1 VIRAARGVW
10 PGESGPTV
18 ALVFQRVLAVIFVVA
33 WLSLAVQIR
42 VLIGPRG
49 LMPLAPV
56 LTGDLPLLGYPS
68 LLRWPALAKDGAL
81 LAGTLLGACLG
92 GLAAFGVRPR
102 LLLGISTALYLSYAA
117 ACRTFLS
124 FQWDNLLLE
133 CGFLAVFLPTDRPA
147 PIAHLLFR
155 LLAFKLYFESGIAKW
170 QSPLRDWQDG
180 SAMTYYYETAPLPT
194 ALAFYAHHLPVW
206 WHHLE
211 SRATLVLE
219 LVLPFA
225 FFGPRPAR
233 LVAAGALTGF
243 QLVNIATANYGFFCH
258 LALALHLFLLEDRD
272 LAWLARF
279 VPRRPAPAA
288 SSPRRWRLI
297 AAWSGLGLFALASL
311 LNALVHFAEPGEWLV
326 ALGPIRRLYEPLRVV
341 NTYHLFASITRERIE
356 PELQV
361 ERAGQW
367 LPLSFWHKPG
377 DPARRP
383 DFVAPHQP
391 RVDFQLWFYGLS
403 YRNRPPLY
411 VSLLLQRLCRDR
423 PTVQPLFREP
433 LPDGVT
439 AVRIEY
445 YRYHF
450 ASGAERRA
458 TGQWW
463 SRTLEDATPP
473 IPCDR

>member
-18 ALVFQRVLAVIFVVA
+18 ALVFQRVLAVVFVVA

-42 VLIGPRG
+42 LLIGARG
-49 LMPLAPV
+49 LMPLGPV
-56 LTGDLPLLGYPS
+56 LTGELPILGYPS
-68 LLRWPALAKDGAL
+68 LLRWPLLAKDGFL
-81 LAGTLLGACLG
+81 LAGTLLGASLG
-92 GLAAFGVRPR
+92 TLAAFGVRPR

-133 CGFLAVFLPTDRPA
+133 CGFLSIFLPVDCPA
-147 PIAHLLFR
+147 PVAHLLFR

-194 ALAFYAHHLPVW
+194 ALALYAHHLPVW

-219 LVLPFA
+219 LVVPFA
-225 FFGPRPAR
+225 FFAPRPAR
-233 LVAAGALTGF
+233 LTAAGALTGF
-243 QLVNIATANYGFFCH
+243 QIINLATANYGFFCH

-272 LAWLARF
+272 LARLARF
-279 VPRRPAPAA
+279 LPRQPALVERTAE
-288 SSPRRWRLI
+288 RWRLI
-297 AAWSGLGLFALASL
+297 AAWSGLGLYALASL
-311 LNALVHFAEPGEWLV
+311 LNALVHFAEPGPWLV
-326 ALGPIRRLYEPLRVV
+326 ALGPIRRLYEPLRVI

-356 PELQV
+356 PDFQV
-361 ERAGQW
+361 QRGGEW
-367 LPLSFWHKPG
+367 LPLSFRHKPG

-391 RVDFQLWFYGLS
+391 RVDFLLWFHGLDWRRAPQ
-403 YRNRPPLY
+403 YLGT
-411 VSLLLQRLCRDR
+411 LLERLCYE
-423 PTVQPLFREP
+423 PEEVAPLFARP
-433 LPDGVT
+433 LPAQPQ
-439 AVRIEY
+439 AVRVVY
-445 YRYHF
+445 QRYHF
-450 ASGAERRA
+450 ATMESWRRQGVYWQRVFEG
-458 TGQWW
+458 TGPEL
-463 SRTLEDATPP
+463 S
-473 IPCDR
+473 CDR